1 MNNFEEIFEEIKKHH
16 SFYLS
21 GHKNPDGDSKGS
33 CECLRLCLEALGTEV
48 LSTCGFTESAKPQ
61 VDSTSVPEVP
71 SSVPEF
77 DCFIQLDV
85 QPDYRIP
92 KEALEI
98 KKQAKSTICFDHHLY
113 EGSGCDFEYVEPEA
127 SACALIVWDFVKFT
141 GVKIT
146 KEIATAAY
154 FGLCSDTNSFM
165 NTNSDERSFKAATEM
180 MSYGVNASEVAQQL
194 FQSRSLASFELEK
207 VALEH
212 LYVDEQLHFAFSYLT
227 AEDYK
232 KYNATKDDSDAIID
246 LLREL
251 ETVEVACVIRQ
262 EKAGE
267 KIKGS
272 LRSKGHTDVTK
283 LAKLHT
289 GGGHKAA
296 AGFTTDFL
304 DMPEAVETVKTQLS
318 DLMNGKI

>member
-1 MNNFEEIFEEIKKHH
+1 MNSFEEILGAIKACDK
-16 SFYLS
+16 FYLS
-21 GHKNPDGDSKGS
+21 GHTNPDGDSKGS
-33 CECLRLCLEALGTEV
+33 CECLKLCLEDMGLLVSEIPAPNGANISDTKR
-48 LSTCGFTESAKPQ
+48 GA
-61 VDSTSVPEVP
+61 VPNV
-71 SSVPEF
+71 
-77 DCFIQLDV
+77 DCFIQVDV
-85 QPDYRIP
+85 QPDYRLT
-92 KEALEI
+92 KEAQE
-98 KKQAKSTICFDHHLY
+98 AKAKAQTTICFDHHLY

-165 NTNSDERSFKAATEM
+165 NTNTDERSFQAATEM
-180 MSYGVNASEVAQQL
+180 MSYGVNAAEVAQQL

-212 LYVDEQLHFAFSYLT
+212 LYVDEKLHFAFSYLT
-227 AEDYK
+227 AEDYE

-251 ETVEVACVIRQ
+251 KTVEVACVIRQ
-262 EKAGE
+262 EEAGK

-296 AGFTTDFL
+296 AGFTTSFT
-304 DMPEAVETVKTQLS
+304 DMNKAVDTVKTQLA